1 METQKAKEV
10 LEKYL
15 KAWIKR
21 DPEKMYKYCQIT
33 WQSNHGKNELRDLF
47 RDINLEDYSI
57 GTVSDIEGIALC
69 KVHVNAKING
79 EKCSFNV
86 ILACET
92 EAYIPREDGKWGVNP
107 ISILKIE

>member
-1 METQKAKEV
+1 MGTQKAKEV

-21 DPEKMYKYCQIT
+21 DPEKMYKHCQIT
-33 WQSNHGKNELRDLF
+33 WQSDHSKNELRDLF

-57 GTVSDIEGIALC
+57 GNIYEIEGISLC
-69 KVHVNAKING
+69 KIRVHAKINK
-79 EKCSFNV
+79 EKCAFEA

-92 EAYIPREDGKWGVNP
+92 EAYSPREDGKWGVNP
-107 ISILKIE
+107 VSILKIE